1 MDFLLLLSFL
11 LAFYVAWSVGANDET
26 MAVVAGSGFTS
37 ILITCLIGA
46 VMDFLGAVLLGYKVE
61 ETMGQKLLTY
71 KIDLVD
77 TLIIVAAIATW
88 LVVAS
93 YRGWPVST
101 THSAVG
107 AVIGLG
113 FYRLGIS
120 GVNWSSL
127 GSVVAGWVISPIAGF
142 FGAYLTSKAFDYA
155 LAKGIRGFKR
165 SLKIARVSSYLLLIW
180 ASYTSFFRGAN
191 DIANATAFLS
201 VVYENPLAVRLVS
214 GFGMA
219 LGLIMLG
226 RRVVKSV
233 GVELVE
239 LTPTMGLAIQISTAL
254 TVSIGTLMG
263 LPLSGTHILVMAVAG
278 IGVAKKIWINVKGL
292 KEILVTWII
301 TFPGAAILAVLFALL
316 V

>member
-1 MDFLLLLSFL
+1 MPFLLLMSFI

-26 MAVVAGSGFTS
+26 MAVLAGSGFTS
-37 ILITCLIGA
+37 ILVACLIGA
-46 VMDFLGAVLLGYKVE
+46 FMDFLGAVLLGYKVE
-61 ETMGQKLLTY
+61 ETMGEKLLTY
-71 KIDLVD
+71 KIDLMD
-77 TLIIVAAIATW
+77 TLVIVAAVATW

-107 AVIGLG
+107 AAIGLG
-113 FYRLGIS
+113 MYKWGIS
-120 GVNWSSL
+120 GVRWESL
-127 GSVVAGWVISPIAGF
+127 LNVVAGWVISPIMGF
-142 FGAYLTSKAFDYA
+142 IGAYLTCKLFDLF
-155 LAKGIRGFKR
+155 LAKSINGFDK
-165 SLKIARVSSYLLLIW
+165 SLKIAKLSSLTLLAW

-201 VVYENPLAVRLVS
+201 AVYENPFMVRLIS
-214 GFGMA
+214 GLGMA
-219 LGLIMLG
+219 LGLVMLG

-239 LTPTMGLAIQISTAL
+239 LTPVMGLAIQISVAL
-254 TVSIGTLMG
+254 TVSIGTLLG

-292 KEILVTWII
+292 KEILATWII
-301 TFPGAAILAVLFALL
+301 TFPGAAVLAVLFAIL

>member
-1 MDFLLLLSFL
+1 MEFLLLMSFV

-26 MAVVAGSGFTS
+26 MAVLAGSGFTS
-37 ILITCLIGA
+37 ILAACIIGA
-46 VMDFLGAVLLGYKVE
+46 IMDFLGAVLLGYKVE
-61 ETMGQKLLTY
+61 ETMGEKLLAY

-77 TLIIVAAIATW
+77 TLIIVAAVATW
-88 LVVAS
+88 LVLAS

-107 AVIGLG
+107 AAIGLG
-113 FYRLGIS
+113 IYKWGIS
-120 GVNWSSL
+120 GVRWESL
-127 GSVVAGWVISPIAGF
+127 LNVVAGWVISPIMGF
-142 FGAYLTSKAFDYA
+142 IGAYVTCKIFDFF
-155 LAKGIRGFKR
+155 LAKGIKGLRK
-165 SLKIARVSSYLLLIW
+165 SLRVARIASLTLLAW

-201 VVYENPLAVRLVS
+201 AVYENPLMVRLIS

-219 LGLIMLG
+219 LGLVMLG

-239 LTPTMGLAIQISTAL
+239 LTPVMGLAIQISVAL

-278 IGVAKKIWINVKGL
+278 IGVAKRIWINIKGL
-292 KEILVTWII
+292 KEILATWIV
-301 TFPGAAILAVLFALL
+301 TFPGAAVLAVLFALL

>member
-1 MDFLLLLSFL
+1 MDFLLLMSFI

-26 MAVVAGSGFTS
+26 MAVLAGSGFTS
-37 ILITCLIGA
+37 ILAACLIGA
-46 VMDFLGAVLLGYKVE
+46 FMDFLGAVLLGYKVE
-61 ETMGQKLLTY
+61 ETMGEKLLAY
-71 KIDLVD
+71 KIGLVD
-77 TLIIVAAIATW
+77 TLIIVAAVATW
-88 LVVAS
+88 LVLAS

-107 AVIGLG
+107 AAIGLG
-113 FYRLGIS
+113 IYKWGIH
-120 GVNWSSL
+120 GVRWESL
-127 GSVVAGWVISPIAGF
+127 FNVVAGWIISPIMGF
-142 FGAYLTSKAFDYA
+142 IGAYATCKLFDLLLTKSIIGLNK
-155 LAKGIRGFKR
+155 
-165 SLKIARVSSYLLLIW
+165 SLKIAKISSLTLLAW

-201 VVYENPLAVRLVS
+201 AVYADPFRVRLIS
-214 GFGMA
+214 GLGMA

-239 LTPTMGLAIQISTAL
+239 LTPVMGLAIQISVAL

-278 IGVAKKIWINVKGL
+278 IGVAKKIWVNVKGL
-292 KEILVTWII
+292 KEILATWVI
-301 TFPGAAILAVLFALL
+301 TFPGAAALAVLFAIL